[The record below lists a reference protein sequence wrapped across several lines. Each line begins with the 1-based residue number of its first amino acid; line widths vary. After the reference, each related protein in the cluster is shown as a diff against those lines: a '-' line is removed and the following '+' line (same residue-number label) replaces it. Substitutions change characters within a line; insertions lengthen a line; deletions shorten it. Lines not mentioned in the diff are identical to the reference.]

1 MNENGDWT
9 VIRISV
15 LTVALCGLGML
26 GIPQVQAEQ
35 LNRAEA
41 DALKHLIQ
49 PKFAVA
55 ETIESAEFAAEHCPG
70 LHVSEDGV
78 LAEAADV
85 GVTLD
90 DADVFNS
97 PEWKVWEERG
107 RMNSAIGYNEDPGAF
122 CERMWRWLGPEHNPP
137 TFKRTLLT
145 KD

>member
-1 MNENGDWT
+1 MNKNGDWT
-9 VIRISV
+9 VIRISG
-15 LTVALCGLGML
+15 LTVALCGLGMF

-78 LAEAADV
+78 LAEAAAPYEA
-85 GVTLD
+85 
-90 DADVFNS
+90 DAS
-97 PEWKVWEERG
+97 EAAEERH
-107 RMNSAIGYNEDPGAF
+107 RPSSS
-122 CERMWRWLGPEHNPP
+122 LS
-137 TFKRTLLT
+137 
-145 KD
+145 

>member
-55 ETIESAEFAAEHCPG
+55 ETIESAEF
-70 LHVSEDGV
+70 
-78 LAEAADV
+78 AEAADV

>member
-41 DALKHLIQ
+41 FVSNISSSQSSRLPRPLSGRPA
-49 PKFAVA
+49 
-55 ETIESAEFAAEHCPG
+55 HCPG

-122 CERMWRWLGPEHNPP
+122 CERMWRWLGPEHHPP